1 MPDFFTSFHFG
12 FLPAREEV
20 VRRIEDAG
28 LGRVRNIKLF
38 KFSSC
43 TPAFQVDLERT
54 DGRAE
59 RVVLRG
65 EQQNDILVMNS
76 DERNIEKEIWML
88 NRVRSLGLNA
98 PEVLLDGQIF
108 STPGYDSS
116 GEFNQD
122 FRFFLMEFTGG
133 KAMDRQVK
141 EAGEAERLRLF
152 DRIAEI
158 YARVHSVEG
167 NQYGVA
173 DGKGNAVFGETD
185 LETFLARRTER
196 LCDIIA
202 GLGKASFADEIR
214 RFAAREAGALCQD
227 LRDSGYNPAPRLC
240 LIDGF
245 CGNMLMEGDRINL
258 IDMAMGGFFEPITEF
273 CAFVYPL
280 QELLLELAGEQTYW
294 EHFLDAYRKHGGQ
307 LPALPLIARL
317 LRFMFVHVLI
327 QQLIYWMESPST
339 QQQEKARM
347 LAAQMSGLLRPGID
361 QLEDLVSAIRRSA

>member
-1 MPDFFTSFHFG
+1 MPDFFTSFHFI
-12 FLPAREEV
+12 FLPSREEV

-202 GLGKASFADEIR
+202 DLGKVSFADEVR
-214 RFAAREAGALCQD
+214 RFAAREAGALCKD

-245 CGNMLMEGDRINL
+245 CGNMLVDGDRINL
-258 IDMAMGGFFEPITEF
+258 IDMAMGGFFEPVTEF
-273 CAFVYPL
+273 CAFIYPL
-280 QELLLELAGEQTYW
+280 RELLLEQTGERTYW
-294 EHFLDAYRKHGGQ
+294 EHFLNAYEKHGGR
-307 LPALPLIARL
+307 LPALPLVARL
-317 LRFMFVHVLI
+317 LRFMFVHVLV
-327 QQLIYWMESPST
+327 QLLIYWKESPSAE
-339 QQQEKARM
+339 QQRKAEALSEK
-347 LAAQMSGLLRPGID
+347 MSGLMDLRVEGLSDVVRVI
-361 QLEDLVSAIRRSA
+361 